1 MSEFEPIIYIDHSE
15 ILSGKVEEL
24 KTSIKELAE
33 LVKNNEPRIISYNA
47 YLIEQS
53 NSLSVIHIHPDS
65 ASLEFHGKVAGSA
78 FAKFVN
84 LVKLLTIDVYG
95 RPSNIAIEQLRKKA
109 NLLGNATLAVHR
121 LHAGFSRFGVR

>member
-1 MSEFEPIIYIDHSE
+1 MSVFEPIIYIDRSE
-15 ILSGKVEEL
+15 IRNGKVEEL

-47 YLIEQS
+47 YFIEES

-65 ASLEFHGKVAGSA
+65 ASLEHHGQVAGPA
-78 FAKFVN
+78 FSKFVN
-84 LVKLLTIDVYG
+84 LVKLLTIDIYG
-95 RPSNIAIEQLRKKA
+95 QPSNVAIEQLRKKA